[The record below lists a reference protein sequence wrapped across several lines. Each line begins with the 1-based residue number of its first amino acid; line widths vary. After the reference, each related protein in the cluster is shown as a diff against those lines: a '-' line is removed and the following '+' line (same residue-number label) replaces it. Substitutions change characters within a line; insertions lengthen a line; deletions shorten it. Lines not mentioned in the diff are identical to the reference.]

1 MCLRLSEMLSSAR
14 RQLREVSLLSALART
29 CRLLPVLCGECG
41 DKLWSEVM
49 EETDV
54 VVG

>member
-1 MCLRLSEMLSSAR
+1 MCLRLSEMPSSSR
-14 RQLREVSLLSALART
+14 RQLREVCLLSVLART
-29 CRLLPVLCGECG
+29 CLLLPVLCGECG

-49 EETDV
+49 EERDV